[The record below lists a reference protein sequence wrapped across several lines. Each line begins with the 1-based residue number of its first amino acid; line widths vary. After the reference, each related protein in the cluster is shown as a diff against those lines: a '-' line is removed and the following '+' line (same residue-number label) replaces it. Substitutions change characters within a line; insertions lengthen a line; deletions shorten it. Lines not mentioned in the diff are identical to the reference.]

1 MLDGVL
7 ELRSRMAFVRSVM
20 WKPVEETGFE
30 VLELYE
36 RDGWRLEGNVL
47 MPFDG
52 APAHVIYIIQCNEHW
67 QTKEVWITVH
77 RHPGTHLSLRRKK
90 RWFVNNRVRTDLAD
104 CVDVDLGITP
114 ATNTLPIRRLNL
126 EIGESRE
133 VTAAWVR
140 FPSLDVE
147 PLVQTYTRL
156 GESEY
161 RYESPN
167 FETRVLVDELGLVVE
182 YERGW
187 TRVSSSGEL

>member
-1 MLDGVL
+1 MG
-7 ELRSRMAFVRSVM
+7 FIRSVM
-20 WKPVEETGFE
+20 WKPVDAPGLE

-36 RDGWRLEGNVL
+36 RAEKNRWRLEGNVL

-52 APAHVIYIIQCNEHW
+52 TPAQVIYIISCDEAW
-67 QTKEVWITVH
+67 QTRDVWITIH

-90 RWFVNNRVRTDLAD
+90 RWFVNNQVRADLKD

-140 FPSLDVE
+140 FPSLDVQ
-147 PLVQTYTRL
+147 PLVQTYMRL
-156 GESEY
+156 SEFEY

-167 FETRVLVDELGLVVE
+167 FETRMLVDDLGLVIE
-182 YERGW
+182 YEQGW
-187 TRVSSSGEL
+187 TRVSSSSKL